1 MTDPNRFRLYEP
13 GLRPGRKRA
22 RLDEPES
29 LRRRGRRPRGTA
41 SSATAITKER
51 ASRTPRSSPW
61 GAPPASPAGRRST
74 SPSSPA
80 SIGAGPRPAWMP
92 SSPAGLRRI
101 VVSALDPNP
110 LVCGPRNRPDPRRG
124 PAGHHRRPRRAPRA
138 ASTKRTTKYIRRK
151 IPFITLKAAVSLD
164 GRMATRAGDSR
175 WISTAASRDYVHLV
189 RGEQDAILVG
199 IATAL
204 RDDPRLTVRH
214 PNWPGKRITRVILDP
229 GLRLPP
235 SAGIFS
241 TRENGPIMVF
251 AGPAGP
257 EKAAEA
263 LARRGADVVR
273 VPASGDRLD
282 LHRVLAELGR
292 REISSVL
299 VEGGG
304 TDRHA
309 FLEGRLADKI
319 LLAVSPRLI
328 GGTKAIPLF
337 GGEGPA
343 RLADVRSDSAAFP
356 RSASEATSSWK
367 DISDVHRH
375 HHPFGR
381 VRGYRPAG
389 EMELGVRAAGIAD
402 KVGPGDS
409 VAVDGVCLTVIRKDG
424 GTLVFNLSR
433 ETPGSDDPRRAP
445 PGHPAQPRAS
455 ADPGRASRRP
465 SGHGPH
471 RFHGQARPLR
481 SSPAGPPPRV
491 HSPSGRY
498 GRSSSPKAR
507 SPSTGSA

>member
-1 MTDPNRFRLYEP
+1 MTSELDSAYMNLAYGLAEKGLGWTSPNPCVGAVVVRGNRIVGHGHHEGAGKPHAEIIAL
-13 GLRPGRKRA
+13 GRAA
-22 RLDEPES
+22 RLARGATLYVTLEPCVHW
-29 LRRRGRRPRGTA
+29 G
-41 SSATAITKER
+41 
-51 ASRTPRSSPW
+51 RTPPCVDTVL
-61 GAPPASPAGRRST
+61 A
-74 SPSSPA
+74 
-80 SIGAGPRPAWMP
+80 
-92 SSPAGLRRI
+92 AGLRRI
-101 VVSALDPNP
+101 VVSAIDPNP
-110 LVCGPRNRPDPRRG
+110 LVAGRG
-124 PAGHHRRPRRAPRA
+124 IERIRA
-138 ASTKRTTKYIRRK
+138 AGRRLTTGVLAARHARLNEAYDKYIRRK

-241 TRENGPIMVF
+241 TRENGPIMIF

-304 TDRHA
+304 TIATA

-343 RLADVRSDSAAFP
+343 RLADSLGL
-356 RSASEATSSWK
+356 
-367 DISDVHRH
+367 
-375 HHPFGR
+375 GR
-381 VRGYRPAG
+381 VSSFRLGGDLIVEGY
-389 EMELGVRAAGIAD
+389 L
-402 KVGPGDS
+402 
-409 VAVDGVCLTVIRKDG
+409 
-424 GTLVFNLSR
+424 
-433 ETPGSDDPRRAP
+433 
-445 PGHPAQPRAS
+445 
-455 ADPGRASRRP
+455 
-465 SGHGPH
+465 
-471 RFHGQARPLR
+471 
-481 SSPAGPPPRV
+481 
-491 HSPSGRY
+491 
-498 GRSSSPKAR
+498 
-507 SPSTGSA
+507 